1 MAACII
7 RKCNL
12 RTTKNIKKL
21 KTCGYSQTSI
31 SSFCSSMVSSF
42 WTSTTSC
49 FRNSPDCR
57 SRANCFFRL
66 AVWLFWLF
74 SQRNIRRCRN
84 VLNTSCKVGCVSWWC
99 IGLEKLTYHVLFDDR
114 RLFDYL
120 SNQQY
125 LGQSWIVEEYLV
137 DLNFGDS
144 HSVYLMLLT
153 EVMLTWNYFVLN

>member
-74 SQRNIRRCRN
+74 SQRNIRLCRN
-84 VLNTSCKVGCVSWWC
+84 VLKNTSSICSIIWH
-99 IGLEKLTYHVLFDDR
+99 IGLVELTYHALFDDR
-114 RLFDYL
+114 RFFDYL

-125 LGQSWIVEEYLV
+125 LGQSLIVEEYLV

>member
-1 MAACII
+1 MRIY
-7 RKCNL
+7 L
-12 RTTKNIKKL
+12 
-21 KTCGYSQTSI
+21 S
-31 SSFCSSMVSSF
+31 
-42 WTSTTSC
+42 
-49 FRNSPDCR
+49 
-57 SRANCFFRL
+57 
-66 AVWLFWLF
+66 
-74 SQRNIRRCRN
+74 
-84 VLNTSCKVGCVSWWC
+84 
-99 IGLEKLTYHVLFDDR
+99 LTYHVLFDDR